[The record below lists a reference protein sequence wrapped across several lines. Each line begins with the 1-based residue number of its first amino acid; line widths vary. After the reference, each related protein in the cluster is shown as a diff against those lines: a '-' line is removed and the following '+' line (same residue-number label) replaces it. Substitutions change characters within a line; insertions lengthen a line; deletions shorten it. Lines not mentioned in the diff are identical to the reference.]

1 MTVERITSS
10 HEGGAYSAA
19 VIAPAGRLAF
29 VSGHTAESEGTL
41 EEQTE
46 ITLTK
51 LLRTIE
57 AAGGRKQDII
67 RCTCYLADI
76 SGFHQFDA
84 VYRTF
89 FEGALPART
98 TVQAQLADNAKVEIE
113 AIVSLDRQEF
123 IAS

>member
-1 MTVERITSS
+1 
-10 HEGGAYSAA
+10 
-19 VIAPAGRLAF
+19 

-57 AAGGRKQDII
+57 AAGGRKQDIV

-76 SGFHQFDA
+76 RGFHQFDA

>member
-29 VSGHTAESEGTL
+29 ISGHTAERAGTL
-41 EEQTE
+41 EEQTVL
-46 ITLTK
+46 TLTK
-51 LLRTIE
+51 LFRTIE

-76 SGFHQFDA
+76 SGFHRFDA

-98 TVQAQLADNAKVEIE
+98 TVQAQLAGDAEVEIE
-113 AIVSLDRQEF
+113 AIVALDGQ
-123 IAS
+123 